1 MPHFYNLTLSKTS
14 AVTCAVYGNFSAP
27 KAQEI
32 VVAKGSTLEL
42 LRPDDQNRL
51 QTVISINCFGLI
63 RSLETFRLVGANR
76 DYLLVGSDSGR
87 MVILEYNTTKN
98 VFDKVHQETYGK
110 TGCRRT
116 VPGQY
121 LAVDPKG
128 RSCMV
133 SAVERQKFV
142 YILNRDLQSRLT
154 ISSPLEAHKSYTIV
168 FATVG
173 LDVGFDNPQFAAI
186 ECQYDDFG
194 KKGPNPQKLLTIYE
208 MDLGVNHVTRKHSD
222 KIPFTA
228 HDLIPVPGGTDGPG
242 GVLLCCENFLV
253 IRCCPAPCQGDW
265 IPLPKRALM
274 VVCWSR
280 HKLKNFFFFLIQS
293 EYGDLYKVTLTHKE
307 GVVSEVQ
314 CSYFDSIPVA
324 ISICVLKTGFLFAAS
339 EFGNHSL
346 ENAVVAFKPR
356 TLKNL
361 TPFDELSSLAPI
373 TDMKVMDC
381 FSTQTQVMQ
390 QDGSGMQQVVTTG
403 MSVGCQIYA
412 LSGRGPRSALRIL
425 RHGLTLG
432 EAGASELPG
441 QPNALF
447 TIKPFGASYAPVPD
461 GEVESDR
468 YIVVSFVDQT
478 LTLLV
483 TSDNIHEVTDSGFA
497 KDQPTLFAMRMADKS
512 AIQVMPTGIRHVAAG
527 RRTTEWRAPPGR
539 QVTMAASNGS
549 QVVIALSGGEIQL
562 FELDADTNGH
572 LSEVAKRDIGCEV
585 AALTVQPLS
594 SGRTRSQFMA
604 VAGVDSSAL
613 RTTASSV
620 CMLQFGQGT
629 TATIYL
635 AIGLEDG
642 VLVRS
647 VIDGVTGTALRSEAE
662 SPWPSSGDSVPTDG
676 RRWPSSNGGY
686 ELEALPLCFQA
697 NDYSGAGAS
706 GGQYQCVPLTF
717 AAAEDEDA
725 PGSSKIPAL
734 PRFDLAA
741 PFSIENCQE
750 GICTT
755 SQRVLRIVS
764 VERLNE
770 TFNQVM
776 VPLSYTGRK
785 FLPLPPPKLLSGQ
798 VDAAQMD
805 NRIMLA
811 VMESDHNTYNEET
824 KTEIREALKKIKVD
838 AGEEGDADMD
848 PPAES
853 QASGALAS
861 EWSILSP
868 LPTSFKLDLD
878 VDEAA
883 TAMTVCYFYQLKDNR
898 PCLVVGT
905 ATGVDPHN
913 PSRSA
918 HGKCYIK
925 TYLYDESYNLQLIHV
940 TPLEGVPSAMYPF
953 EGRLLVALRG
963 SPTVAPVL
971 RRVESCGSDVNKDRI
986 FAADSRDSIMVL
998 RWRYSDNQMQV
1009 ISDDTYPRCIT
1020 AAAVLD
1026 YNTIVVGDKFD
1037 NIAILRVPS
1046 DAKDAGAW
1054 GRPVVEAE
1062 GISTLRLVPGRD
1074 NDYVSGN
1081 TFKMD
1086 LIGHFHVGETITS
1099 LQRVTMVAGGA
1110 EIVIYSTVLGT
1121 IGALYPFSSKREH
1134 NFLQALEMHM
1144 RNTAASPSLSGREH
1158 VMYRSFYHPIKNFI
1172 DADLCEV
1179 YYQLPAEKQRQ
1190 IAVDMDKTPQEVMK
1204 KLEDIHTISSNAVN
1218 DDQPATAQEGELAS
1232 DASGSRK
1239 SHLPNE
1245 LSKEERYERMQ
1256 EAARQRVRRIAPGGS
1271 DGTAGGARTI
1281 PSARPGSENRRF
1293 SGEGSKLRS
1302 AKNSTQ
1308 GQSKGSLRSDSLATP
1323 RRRGPFKRESGVPG
1337 SVVLEPKPLRYAEI
1351 HCAEAASEDGD
1362 ARTGR
1367 QLESDASLERDGVEA
1382 TGHGRLGP
1390 EHGTPTGWGSS
1401 VGAPV
1406 ENVRGIASEH
1416 ASDGKCSEEKVVEAR
1431 SLKAAEEMREC
1442 TFSPRVTPRKLS
1454 QRSASVPRDLDSI
1467 YRRTRA
1473 WKDER
1478 EKALEWTR
1486 RRREEAKDEVDQQ
1499 HLVHKSVHSRV
1510 MGMPYSTVEASRFY
1524 ERNMEWKREVDRR
1537 SETLR
1542 QEQQQVAS
1550 RATPPSA
1557 QESAELLTPWV
1568 YVGRQRV
1575 CHTAYA
1581 QDAGYQ

>member
-1 MPHFYNLTLSKTS
+1 
-14 AVTCAVYGNFSAP
+14 
-27 KAQEI
+27 
-32 VVAKGSTLEL
+32 
-42 LRPDDQNRL
+42 
-51 QTVISINCFGLI
+51 
-63 RSLETFRLVGANR
+63 
-76 DYLLVGSDSGR
+76 
-87 MVILEYNTTKN
+87 
-98 VFDKVHQETYGK
+98 
-110 TGCRRT
+110 
-116 VPGQY
+116 
-121 LAVDPKG
+121 
-128 RSCMV
+128 
-133 SAVERQKFV
+133 
-142 YILNRDLQSRLT
+142 
-154 ISSPLEAHKSYTIV
+154 
-168 FATVG
+168 
-173 LDVGFDNPQFAAI
+173 
-186 ECQYDDFG
+186 
-194 KKGPNPQKLLTIYE
+194 
-208 MDLGVNHVTRKHSD
+208 
-222 KIPFTA
+222 
-228 HDLIPVPGGTDGPG
+228 
-242 GVLLCCENFLV
+242 
-253 IRCCPAPCQGDW
+253 
-265 IPLPKRALM
+265 
-274 VVCWSR
+274 
-280 HKLKNFFFFLIQS
+280 
-293 EYGDLYKVTLTHKE
+293 
-307 GVVSEVQ
+307 
-314 CSYFDSIPVA
+314 
-324 ISICVLKTGFLFAAS
+324 
-339 EFGNHSL
+339 
-346 ENAVVAFKPR
+346 
-356 TLKNL
+356 
-361 TPFDELSSLAPI
+361 
-373 TDMKVMDC
+373 
-381 FSTQTQVMQ
+381 
-390 QDGSGMQQVVTTG
+390 
-403 MSVGCQIYA
+403 
-412 LSGRGPRSALRIL
+412 
-425 RHGLTLG
+425 
-432 EAGASELPG
+432 
-441 QPNALF
+441 
-447 TIKPFGASYAPVPD
+447 
-461 GEVESDR
+461 
-468 YIVVSFVDQT
+468 
-478 LTLLV
+478 
-483 TSDNIHEVTDSGFA
+483 
-497 KDQPTLFAMRMADKS
+497 
-512 AIQVMPTGIRHVAAG
+512 MPTGIRHVAAG

-604 VAGVDSSAL
+604 VAGVDSSVRVLSLDSDRPLRQLAAQAL

-647 VIDGVTGTALRSEAE
+647 VIDGVTGQLSDQRQRVLGPRRVTLCPLTVDGGRPAMVAM
-662 SPWPSSGDSVPTDG
+662 SSRPF
-676 RRWPSSNGGY
+676 
-686 ELEALPLCFQA
+686 LCFQA

-811 VMESDHNTYNEET
+811 VMEADHNTYNEET

-838 AGEEGDADMD
+838 AGEEGDADVD

-853 QASGALAS
+853 QVGTYIAGQGKWGSCIRVVDPLTAS
-861 EWSILSP
+861 
-868 LPTSFKLDLD
+868 TSFKLDLD

-971 RRVESCGSDVNKDRI
+971 RIYELGKKRLLKKCEYKFLPESGGIMWLDVNNDRI
-986 FAADSRDSIMVL
+986 FAADSRDSILVL

-1144 RNTAASPSLSGREH
+1144 RNTAASPSLSGRDH

-1204 KLEDIHTISSNAVN
+1204 KLEDIRN
-1218 DDQPATAQEGELAS
+1218 
-1232 DASGSRK
+1232 
-1239 SHLPNE
+1239 
-1245 LSKEERYERMQ
+1245 
-1256 EAARQRVRRIAPGGS
+1256 RV
-1271 DGTAGGARTI
+1271 
-1281 PSARPGSENRRF
+1281 
-1293 SGEGSKLRS
+1293 L
-1302 AKNSTQ
+1302 
-1308 GQSKGSLRSDSLATP
+1308 
-1323 RRRGPFKRESGVPG
+1323 
-1337 SVVLEPKPLRYAEI
+1337 
-1351 HCAEAASEDGD
+1351 
-1362 ARTGR
+1362 
-1367 QLESDASLERDGVEA
+1367 
-1382 TGHGRLGP
+1382 
-1390 EHGTPTGWGSS
+1390 
-1401 VGAPV
+1401 
-1406 ENVRGIASEH
+1406 
-1416 ASDGKCSEEKVVEAR
+1416 
-1431 SLKAAEEMREC
+1431 
-1442 TFSPRVTPRKLS
+1442 
-1454 QRSASVPRDLDSI
+1454 
-1467 YRRTRA
+1467 
-1473 WKDER
+1473 
-1478 EKALEWTR
+1478 
-1486 RRREEAKDEVDQQ
+1486 
-1499 HLVHKSVHSRV
+1499 
-1510 MGMPYSTVEASRFY
+1510 
-1524 ERNMEWKREVDRR
+1524 
-1537 SETLR
+1537 
-1542 QEQQQVAS
+1542 
-1550 RATPPSA
+1550 
-1557 QESAELLTPWV
+1557 
-1568 YVGRQRV
+1568 
-1575 CHTAYA
+1575 
-1581 QDAGYQ
+1581 